1 MSVSTTGQAIPLT
14 YSEDELNRVIPLL
27 MNEIGVPSHLKGH
40 RYLSLAVNIVYSDH
54 TMIRSVTSG
63 LYSIIAEQYNT
74 TASCV
79 ERDMRTALKAA
90 VNSGRLIRFDSYFAE
105 VLTVSNSISARNF
118 IAIISEKLRHNLI
131 IIPKISSGKP
141 A

>member
-1 MSVSTTGQAIPLT
+1 MSVPATAQTLRQT
-14 YSEDELNRVIPLL
+14 YNEDELYLLIPLL
-27 MNEIGVPSHLKGH
+27 MNEIGIPSHLKGH

-54 TMIRSVTSG
+54 TMIRSVISG

-105 VLTVSNSISARNF
+105 VLTASNSIPVRSF

-131 IIPKISSGKP
+131 FIPKTGGGRP